1 MGISTHVLETSLGLP
16 AAGLRVSLERFEAG
30 SWAHTASET
39 TDADGRCKRLLPEG
53 CDAERGQYRVRFE
66 TGEYFRARRAH
77 CLYPCVEIT
86 FEVSDDRHHHI
97 PLLLTANGYTTYRGS

>member
-16 AAGLRVSLERFEAG
+16 AAGVRVRLERFEGESWVPIG
-30 SWAHTASET
+30 SST

-53 CDAERGQYRVRFE
+53 AEAERGQYRVRFE
-66 TGEYFRARRAH
+66 TGEYFARKNER
-77 CLYPCVEIT
+77 CLYPHVEIT
-86 FEVSDDRHHHI
+86 VEVLDDRHHHI